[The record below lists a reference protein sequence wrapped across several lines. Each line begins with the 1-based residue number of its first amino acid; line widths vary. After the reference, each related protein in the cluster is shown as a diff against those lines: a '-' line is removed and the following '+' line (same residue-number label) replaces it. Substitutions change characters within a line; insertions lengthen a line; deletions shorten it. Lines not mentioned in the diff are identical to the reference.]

1 MVRLVGRGLC
11 FVRWL
16 GAVSWVLKDCNQWV
30 CGFFWVAVVVG
41 GGRRQSGIFG
51 QCRGGKEWAVE
62 KFYRRITEEE
72 ENWRLDSARAHL
84 PQTHSHPISTEAIFR
99 TPTVSAFKISRRSNI
114 SSIIQTP
121 DKVYNLDWFS
131 SALKMQCSAAVD
143 FKWMLNQVVH
153 ILHVSCRN

>member
-1 MVRLVGRGLC
+1 MGLWVLMVRLVGRGLC

-51 QCRGGKEWAVE
+51 QGRGGN
-62 KFYRRITEEE
+62 I
-72 ENWRLDSARAHL
+72 SH
-84 PQTHSHPISTEAIFR
+84 THRFSIQD
-99 TPTVSAFKISRRSNI
+99 FKDRRSNI